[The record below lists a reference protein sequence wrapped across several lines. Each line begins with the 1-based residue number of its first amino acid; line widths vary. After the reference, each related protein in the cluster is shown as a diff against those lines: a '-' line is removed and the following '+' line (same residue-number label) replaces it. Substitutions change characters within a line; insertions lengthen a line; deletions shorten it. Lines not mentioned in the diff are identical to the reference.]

1 MNLPKDL
8 FSEEDI
14 LNSLN
19 SVKKFKNK
27 KGLLCEDLIEA
38 LPGLL
43 KKARMTIEHIT
54 KELIG

>member
-1 MNLPKDL
+1 LPKDL
-8 FSEEDI
+8 FSEEEI